1 MMCAATGPQRSVRC
15 SSHHLIDLNM
25 QNPQVLSAFAEQR
38 HRPHRHGLRR
48 PAPGHGHHPVPGA
61 AVAHRLI
68 AGVRLTGIAM
78 GNEVLAT
85 SYPPRQGWRR
95 LAMPPGH
102 GRSSRASQM
111 FWKTEASGDEV
122 PRVLDQ
128 RDRRRPLLHDPRPV
142 INLTR
147 ASGLRHGAMP
157 PCGSRACLTRTVSPE
172 LDPRSI
178 YAARV
183 LSDVCQGPGVDGI
196 QNTVRPRSTA
206 SAPGRRQD
214 AAPAA
219 HRGSPESPR
228 AAGIG

>member
-1 MMCAATGPQRSVRC
+1 MPGMVVRLDLKNSSERQRMDIMMCAATGPQRSVRC

-102 GRSSRASQM
+102 GRSSRARQM

-128 RDRRRPLLHDPRPV
+128 RDLRRPLLHDPVSLRPPPW
-142 INLTR
+142 
-147 ASGLRHGAMP
+147 RHA
-157 PCGSRACLTRTVSPE
+157 TVQ
-172 LDPRSI
+172 LPR
-178 YAARV
+178 
-183 LSDVCQGPGVDGI
+183 LPDEDG
-196 QNTVRPRSTA
+196 Q
-206 SAPGRRQD
+206 
-214 AAPAA
+214 
-219 HRGSPESPR
+219 PR
-228 AAGIG
+228 A

>member
-102 GRSSRASQM
+102 GRSSRARQM

-128 RDRRRPLLHDPRPV
+128 RDLRRPLLHAPVSLRPPPWRHATVQLPRLLAEDGKP
-142 INLTR
+142 R
-147 ASGLRHGAMP
+147 ARSALDLRRTCSIGRLSG
-157 PCGSRACLTRTVSPE
+157 
-172 LDPRSI
+172 
-178 YAARV
+178 AR
-183 LSDVCQGPGVDGI
+183 VDGI